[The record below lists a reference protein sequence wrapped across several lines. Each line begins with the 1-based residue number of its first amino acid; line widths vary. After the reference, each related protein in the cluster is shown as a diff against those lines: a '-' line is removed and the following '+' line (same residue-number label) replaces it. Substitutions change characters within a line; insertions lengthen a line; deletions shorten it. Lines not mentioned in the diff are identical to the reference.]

1 MEVYCILPADLRTF
15 TNTGAALPV
24 PHVLPLGQKHTETR
38 VAPYYLLQILLIV
51 IYAEPEQQPF
61 VYIRF

>member
-1 MEVYCILPADLRTF
+1 METLIRKLGLPEPVLRH
-15 TNTGAALPV
+15 LV
-24 PHVLPLGQKHTETR
+24 IV
-38 VAPYYLLQILLIV
+38 YYLLQILFIV